1 MSTVT
6 LGKRPGTFKPFTVK
20 FQLPDGSEGA
30 ILITFKYRTRTEFG
44 ELIDGIFKDAGRQRP
59 EGEPLSMR
67 ELMEGT
73 RDKNGDYLAAVI
85 EAWNLDAPLTVE
97 SLRQLSDELPAAAAA
112 IMEAYRTAAL
122 EGRLGN

>member
-6 LGKRPGTFKPFTVK
+6 LGKRPSTFKPFTVK
-20 FQLPDGSEGA
+20 FQMPDGSEGS
-30 ILITFKYRTRTEFG
+30 ILVTYKYRTRTEFG
-44 ELIDGIFKDAGRQRP
+44 DLIDGIFKDAGRQRP
-59 EGEPLSMR
+59 DGEPFSMR

-73 RDKNGDYLAAVI
+73 RNKNGDYLAAVI
-85 EAWNLDAPLTVE
+85 EAWNLDEPLTVE
-97 SLRQLSDELPAAAAA
+97 SLRQLCDELPAAAAV